1 MKPLKLLL
9 MLIGVLL
16 MGGPMQPVHGDRPI
30 APIEPYESDLSFVPI
45 NPIDLHVLKV
55 LRNKGI
61 KPAALCSD
69 QVFVRRVFLDVI
81 GTLPSL
87 TETSAFLSDSTPD
100 KRARLIDSLLERPEF
115 NDYWAMKWCDLLRVK
130 SEHPI
135 NLWPNGV
142 QAYHQWIRHSLA
154 SDLPYDQ
161 MARQLLTSSGS
172 SFRVPPVNFYRALQ
186 GQNPSS
192 IASAVALTFMGTRL
206 ENWPVQD
213 RANLEQYFSQVTF
226 KTTAQWKEQIVLNN
240 PMPRPAIHAT
250 LPDGR
255 KVTIEDGT
263 DPRLVFADWL
273 IQENNPWFT
282 RCISNRI
289 WAWLMGRGIVHEP
302 DDLRP
307 DNPPANPA
315 LLDYLEK
322 ELVKN
327 NYHLKHLYRLIL
339 NSRTYQQSSIPR
351 SHSADTVQY
360 FAVYNIRPMEAEVL
374 MDAMIALFGTTV
386 EYESP
391 IPEPFTYIPPTQRTI
406 ALADASIS
414 STFLELFGRPSR
426 DTGLFTE
433 RSLQPTDAQRM
444 YLLNASQIQNRINAS
459 TQLRSWTQQAKGK
472 TSQWVDN
479 LYLAML
485 SRRATATE
493 LAAIENY
500 VKQAKLSARDA
511 SADIAWAIINSKEFQ
526 YKH

>member
-1 MKPLKLLL
+1 MKPLNLLL
-9 MLIGVLL
+9 VMTFALL
-16 MGGPMQPVHGDRPI
+16 LGGAGQPVHGDTSS
-30 APIEPYESDLSFVPI
+30 APIQPYESASAFIPV
-45 NPIDLHVLKV
+45 NRIDHHVLKV
-55 LRNKGI
+55 LQNKGI
-61 KPAALCSD
+61 TPAALCSD

-81 GTLPSL
+81 GTLPTL
-87 TETSAFLSDSTPD
+87 AETTAFINDPASD

-115 NDYWAMKWCDLLRVK
+115 NDYWAMKWCDILRVK

-154 SDLPYDQ
+154 ADLPYDQ
-161 MARQLLTSSGS
+161 MARQLLTTSGS
-172 SFRVPPVNFYRALQ
+172 SFRVPPVNFYRAVQ
-186 GQNPSS
+186 GQTPSS

-206 ENWPVQD
+206 DTWSPQD
-213 RANLEQYFSQVTF
+213 RANLEKFFSQVAF
-226 KTTAQWKEQIVLNN
+226 KSTAQWKEQIVLNN
-240 PMPRPAIHAT
+240 PMPRPSIHAT

-255 KVTIEDGT
+255 KVVIDDGV

-273 IQENNPWFT
+273 IHDNNPWFA

-302 DDLRP
+302 DDIRP
-307 DNPPANPA
+307 DNPPVNPA
-315 LLDYLEK
+315 LLEYLQK
-322 ELVKN
+322 ELVNN
-327 NYHLKHLYRLIL
+327 NYHLKHLYGLIL
-339 NSRTYQQSSIPR
+339 NSRTYQQSSLPR
-351 SHSADTVQY
+351 SDAADAIQY
-360 FAVYNIRPMEAEVL
+360 FAVYHIRPMEAEVL
-374 MDAMIALFGTTV
+374 MDAMIALFGSTV

-414 STFLELFGRPSR
+414 STFLELFGRPAR

-433 RSLQPTDAQRM
+433 RSTQPTDAQRM

-459 TQLRSWTQQAKGK
+459 PQLRSWTQQAKGK
-472 TSQWVDN
+472 TNLWVDN

-485 SRRATATE
+485 SRRATASE

-500 VKQAKLSARDA
+500 MKQGKLSVRDA
-511 SADIAWAIINSKEFQ
+511 STDLAWAIMNSKEFQ